1 MRRRLAVFF
10 AAAFVSV
17 FGAVACGGGAQEDV
31 QKQGEEQAK
40 EGQQQVEGQL
50 REATQQI
57 EQQAQEAKQKIGQE
71 TQEVQK
77 QGKEQRP

>member
-1 MRRRLAVFF
+1 MKRRLSVFF
-10 AAAFVSV
+10 TAAFVSM

-31 QKQGEEQAK
+31 QKQVEEQAK
-40 EGQQQVEGQL
+40 DAQQQVEGQL

-71 TQEVQK
+71 TQDVQK
-77 QGKEQRP
+77 